1 MIGSAIT
8 EVMNIYWKIST
19 LLFSKVVDS
28 SEFNND
34 QYKALF
40 PGVRVSHP
48 TQSSEKETRKTQ
60 CLCTT

>member
-1 MIGSAIT
+1 
-8 EVMNIYWKIST
+8 MNIYWKIST